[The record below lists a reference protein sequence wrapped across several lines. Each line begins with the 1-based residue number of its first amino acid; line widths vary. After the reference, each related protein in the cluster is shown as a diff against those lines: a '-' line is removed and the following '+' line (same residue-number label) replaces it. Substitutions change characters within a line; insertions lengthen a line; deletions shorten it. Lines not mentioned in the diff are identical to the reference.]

1 MTIYKK
7 PVYFLSL
14 ALLAFWVLPAFA
26 APLQCLFQKSATV
39 ENDVIR
45 LGDIV
50 RFSEENDTTKALAA
64 IIVCDAPMP
73 GERLLLRSVKVRN
86 SMLRNHTIPRGT
98 QWRGSGTV
106 SVLRRG
112 QKLESAQILGYIN
125 RYIDENS
132 SHLAPAKIRFLPK
145 ETPAPLALPTGEIS
159 CEVLPSR
166 PGLLLSSRFSLI
178 FRIGGRTVKNIS
190 LRGKVEAIAPVAIAR
205 KNLQRGE
212 EITPADITFND
223 LDISRIADA
232 ITSKEAF
239 LGKKLRSS
247 LRAGQPLRAAMLAT
261 IPVIVKGDPVKITIR
276 SGSMLL
282 TATGL
287 ALTDGVNNQTIRVR
301 NSNSNKVLRAQ
312 VTGPGTV
319 EIKI

>member
-1 MTIYKK
+1 MTIYRRHI
-7 PVYFLSL
+7 YFLSF
-14 ALLAFWVLPAFA
+14 LLTVLWVLPAAA
-26 APLQCLFQKSATV
+26 APLQCLFAKSATV

-50 RFSEENDTTKALAA
+50 RFSEENETTRALAA

-106 SVLRRG
+106 SVLRKG

-125 RYIDENS
+125 RYIEENS
-132 SHLAPAKIRFLPK
+132 HRFAPARIRFLPK
-145 ETPAPLALPTGEIS
+145 ETPAPFALPTGEIS

-178 FRIGGRTVKNIS
+178 FRIGGKTVKNIS
-190 LRGKVEAIAPVAIAR
+190 LRGRVEAIAPVAIAK
-205 KNLQRGE
+205 KNLRRGE
-212 EITPADITFND
+212 EVSPNDITFNE

-239 LGKKLRSS
+239 IGKKLRFA
-247 LRAGQPLRAAMLAT
+247 LRAGQPLRAAILAE

-276 SGSMLL
+276 SKSMLL

-287 ALTDGVNNQTIRVR
+287 ALTDGITNQTIRVR

-312 VTGPGTV
+312 VTGPGAV